1 MSCTGPVIP
10 AGNLGHALPWT
21 ESEYLALGET
31 AQRIELLDGSLL
43 VGPPPSVRHQVIVGG
58 LAASLEPG
66 CAAAD
71 RTLLPVINLRLNSTR
86 ILNPDLVVTAELDLT
101 ADCVPAVAA
110 LLVGE
115 VSAPHTATID
125 RVLKPHLYAAA
136 GVRWY
141 LLVEQESLTV
151 NLYQLQGAHYVERST
166 TRVGEALELAEPVQ
180 ATIRPEDLLP

>member
-1 MSCTGPVIP
+1 MIP
-10 AGNLGHALPWT
+10 IGILGRALPWT

-43 VGPPPSVRHQVIVGG
+43 IGPPPSVRHQVIVGG
-58 LAASLEPG
+58 LAAALEPG

-71 RTLLPVINLRLNSTR
+71 RTLLPVINLRLHSTR

-101 ADCVPAVAA
+101 ADCVPADAV

-115 VSAPHTATID
+115 VTAPHTAVID
-125 RVLKPHLYAAA
+125 RVLKPYLYAGASIE
-136 GVRWY
+136 WY
-141 LLVEQESLTV
+141 LLVEQEPLTLH
-151 NLYQLQGAHYVERST
+151 LYQRHGSHYVERST
-166 TRVGEALELAEPVQ
+166 TRVGEVLELTEPVK

>member
-1 MSCTGPVIP
+1 MIPVGI
-10 AGNLGHALPWT
+10 LGRALPWT

-43 VGPPPSVRHQVIVGG
+43 IGPPPSVRHQAIVGG
-58 LAASLEPG
+58 LAAALEPG

-71 RTLLPVINLRLNSTR
+71 RTLLPVINLRLNRTR

-101 ADCVPAVAA
+101 VDCVPADAV

-115 VSAPHTATID
+115 VSAPHTATIN

-136 GVRWY
+136 GSGGICSSSRR
-141 LLVEQESLTV
+141 
-151 NLYQLQGAHYVERST
+151 A
-166 TRVGEALELAEPVQ
+166 
-180 ATIRPEDLLP
+180 